1 MDDAPA
7 TLSEVIATNAR
18 AIRAARR
25 LRQADV
31 AERAGLS
38 RTTLSVIEAGGR
50 RISVENVLAL
60 CRGLGVPFVR
70 LLDGASPQDRHTL
83 GL

>member
-1 MDDAPA
+1 M

-18 AIRAARR
+18 AIRAAQK

-50 RISVENVLAL
+50 RISMENVLAL
-60 CRGLGVPFVR
+60 CHGLGVPLIR
-70 LLDGASPQDRHTL
+70 LLDGASPQDRKTL